1 MSERGSTGAS
11 SRKTTL
17 PFASWRSF
25 PLIEKSTSASTA
37 RQAIS
42 AIALRIGGSSFRH
55 DHVQQKP
62 PRAKQYHAARRE
74 HAGFCQQRR
83 IQQVVVARHVIEQR
97 RDAEAGEQPVAVRKA
112 DDSDHQAAGHTGR
125 LEGCRADRRWKGF
138 FSIPAPSLP
147 LAPGASLC

>member
-17 PFASWRSF
+17 PSASWRAF
-25 PLIEKSTSASTA
+25 PLIEKLTSASTA

-42 AIALRIGGSSFRH
+42 AIVLRIGRRPFGH

-62 PRAKQYHAARRE
+62 PRGKQYHAARRK
-74 HAGFCQQRR
+74 HAGFCQQRCV
-83 IQQVVVARHVIEQR
+83 QQVVVARHIIEQR

-112 DDSDHQAAGHTGR
+112 DD
-125 LEGCRADRRWKGF
+125 
-138 FSIPAPSLP
+138 
-147 LAPGASLC
+147 